1 MAVDSQSMVNL
12 QLFSRNGAI
21 GRLAASLVM
30 KVLERERELAY
41 AGIAILQN

>member
-1 MAVDSQSMVNL
+1 MAVESQSMVNL

-21 GRLAASLVM
+21 GRLAASPVM

-41 AGIAILQN
+41 AAIVIMQN